1 MHPLYPLLSPQ
12 IFDVDHVHPLTSSE
26 ALLLATMV
34 TIASRYYTGLAPGRA
49 SAIHRACARWAR
61 EEISFVMDGV
71 RPSVPALKR
80 QLIK

>member
-34 TIASRYYTGLAPGRA
+34 TIASRYYTEIGRA
-49 SAIHRACARWAR
+49 H
-61 EEISFVMDGV
+61 V
-71 RPSVPALKR
+71 
-80 QLIK
+80 